1 MVSNGS
7 RTIILNNFPTT
18 GVAMTP
24 LIYNFEKIS
33 RLHQQTWGFRYNML
47 QQYHQGGQKN
57 VARRDVVA
65 QEFTIRGAGK
75 ILKCKV
81 REVPVYVNNFNYV
94 YKSIIYIIITI
105 YLQRWC
111 ISQRSATLSICNS
124 MSMPIK
130 FTKFSKIFPPSIS
143 QDQSELEQKNATSVL
158 PYAVIKHGTGK
169 FTISFDD
176 FPT

>member
-1 MVSNGS
+1 MGISLQHV
-7 RTIILNNFPTT
+7 TT
-18 GVAMTP
+18 VPPRG
-24 LIYNFEKIS
+24 E
-33 RLHQQTWGFRYNML
+33 
-47 QQYHQGGQKN
+47 KN

-65 QEFTIRGAGK
+65 QEFTIWGAGK

-124 MSMPIK
+124 MSMLIK

-143 QDQSELEQKNATSVL
+143 QDQSELEQKKCNQFSPVRRNQTWHWKIRHFVRWFSHLEIQTPSFSFPACHVWGHRRVTTTTS
-158 PYAVIKHGTGK
+158 T
-169 FTISFDD
+169 
-176 FPT
+176 